1 MLSWVVTFRRT
12 LRRSRKSHPLYVL
25 TPSPRAAVPSRR
37 SDVWAFRRADVPKSL
52 PFNLFADPHPLNP
65 APSIFYKKGG
75 GGGVRSAF
83 RCAVCIPNVTTGRSS
98 VFRTHPL
105 CFHITAN
112 SFVLAKNTTSL
123 FSSNSE
129 LFSKNTRGGGTPS
142 VQTFNLQ
149 TFKRSERPIA
159 AYAPWC
165 HNWQWRTK
173 SSRSGETT
181 PLPPV
186 SKDREWTLGTARSW
200 SPTQVVPRSSALE
213 LDRSA
218 GWLASS
224 KRVGKAG
231 SVRLG

>member
-1 MLSWVVTFRRT
+1 MVSWVVTCRST

-25 TPSPRAAVPSRR
+25 TPSPRAAVPSRL
-37 SDVWAFRRADVPKSL
+37 ADVPKSL

-75 GGGVRSAF
+75 GEGCPRRPDAPFASRKELRKVPACFGPIPFAF
-83 RCAVCIPNVTTGRSS
+83 ISLQTLLHLRKAYLLCFQAIPN
-98 VFRTHPL
+98 
-105 CFHITAN
+105 
-112 SFVLAKNTTSL
+112 SL
-123 FSSNSE
+123 P
-129 LFSKNTRGGGTPS
+129 KTTRGGGTPN

-173 SSRSGETT
+173 SSPSGETT

-186 SKDREWTLGTARSW
+186 SNDSERTSGTARSW
-200 SPTQVVPRSSALE
+200 SPTQVVPRSSVLE
-213 LDRSA
+213 LDRLA